1 MGMRTLAWREVL
13 VHQHHWLLWRYAD
26 WFIVMPRAMN
36 ADWLQGVNGLTKRDI
51 QLILD
56 GGLYTV
62 ESVAYT

>member
-1 MGMRTLAWREVL
+1 
-13 VHQHHWLLWRYAD
+13 
-26 WFIVMPRAMN
+26 MPRAMN